1 MWSAISSGIFCRHQ
15 STAVQLKKM
24 SRQLLNDKSDALD
37 EAIRRSKLSSSN
49 QMEMLTFRLTDGQ
62 LYGIN
67 VFKIIEILECPNRIN
82 KVPQSHPAIKGVITF
97 RGQGISVIDLSEAL
111 GLTAIDF
118 HNELGYLVVCE
129 YNNQLNAFLVKQ
141 TETLLTR
148 GWDEIKKQKGFPA
161 PSIVAIANAN
171 DDEMILILDIENV
184 LLEVVGMNSEIH
196 QNLIKD
202 AKESCAGK
210 RVLLIDDSRSAMGLM
225 KQTME
230 SLGIDYKD
238 FDSAVKALSHIE
250 EKVSS
255 CEAVGFNLI
264 ISDIEM
270 PGMDGFTFTRR
281 VRAIPEFVNV
291 PIALHSSM
299 SNPTNLYKAKEAGA
313 DEFIPKF
320 DPNALSQ
327 LVLRLIQD

>member
-1 MWSAISSGIFCRHQ
+1 MVFFTDINQQHLNCE
-15 STAVQLKKM
+15 KM
-24 SRQLLNDKSDALD
+24 TRKTLNDKSDSLD
-37 EAIRRSKLSSSN
+37 EAIRRSTLSSSN

-82 KVPQSHPAIKGVITF
+82 KVPQAHPAIKGVISF
-97 RGQGISVIDLSEAL
+97 RGQAISVIDLSEAL
-111 GLTAIDF
+111 GLTAVDF
-118 HNELGYLVVCE
+118 QNELGYLVVCE

-141 TETLLTR
+141 TDTLLTR
-148 GWDEIKKQKGFPA
+148 GWDEIKKPEGFPS

-184 LLEVVGMNSEIH
+184 LLEVVGVHLEIH

-202 AKESCAGK
+202 AKESCVGK
-210 RVLLIDDSRSAMGLM
+210 RVLLVDDSRSAMGLM
-225 KQTME
+225 KQTMA
-230 SLGIDYKD
+230 SLGIDYKE

-250 EKVSS
+250 KKVTSG
-255 CEAVGFNLI
+255 EAVGYDLI

-270 PGMDGFTFTRR
+270 PGMDGFTFTRS
-281 VRAIPEFVNV
+281 VRAMPEFVNV

-299 SNPTNLYKAKEAGA
+299 SNPTNRDKAEDAGA
-313 DEFIPKF
+313 NEFIPKF

-327 LVLRLIQD
+327 LVLRLVQD

>member
-1 MWSAISSGIFCRHQ
+1 
-15 STAVQLKKM
+15 M
-24 SRQLLNDKSDALD
+24 SRKILSDKSDSLD

-67 VFKIIEILECPNRIN
+67 VFKIIEILECPNHIN
-82 KVPQSHPAIKGVITF
+82 KIPQAHPAIKGVVSF
-97 RGQGISVIDLSEAL
+97 RGQGISVIDLSQAL
-111 GLTAIDF
+111 GLIAVDF
-118 HNELGYLVVCE
+118 HNEIGYLVVCE

-141 TETLLTR
+141 TDTLLTR
-148 GWDEIKKQKGFPA
+148 GWDEIKKPEGFRA

-184 LLEVVGMNSEIH
+184 LLEVVGMNSKIH
-196 QNLIKD
+196 ENLIED
-202 AKESCAGK
+202 AHGSCAGK

-230 SLGIDYKD
+230 SLGIDYKE
-238 FDSAVKALSHIE
+238 FDSAVKALNHIE
-250 EKVSS
+250 KKVA
-255 CEAVGFNLI
+255 CGDAAGFDLI

-281 VRAIPEFVNV
+281 VRALPEFVNV

-299 SNPTNLYKAKEAGA
+299 SNPTNRDKAKEAGA
-313 DEFIPKF
+313 NEFIPKF
-320 DPNALSQ
+320 DPDALSQ
-327 LVLRLIQD
+327 LVLRLIQA